1 MGHLMWGGCD
11 LTVLAKEFGTPLY
24 VMDEAMIRDRCRR
37 LLASAADRR
46 AHMCYAGKAFTN
58 LAMARLI
65 DEEGLLLDVVSE
77 GELRIAQ
84 RANFPMGRVTLHG
97 NAKSESFLRAGVEW
111 GVGTVVVDSEDEL
124 ELLISLAKSLGVKQK
139 ILLRVSPGIDA
150 HTHKK
155 IQTAGLDCKFGVPM
169 AHLERAVKIAM
180 ASDQIDLAGLHV
192 HVGSQLRDT
201 DAHFLAVDM
210 MTSTLKSLRD
220 SCGFVA
226 RELDLGGGFGIPNLP
241 GDPSIAADDFVLEI
255 LDRVDARCAEAGIS
269 RPEIGFEPGRWI
281 VGEAGV
287 TLYTVENVKE
297 IPGVRTYVAVDGGMT
312 DNPRPQLYDA
322 EYAVR
327 LANDTERPVTSRAAI
342 AGPCCESGDVLT
354 MDTPVPELHR
364 GDLLAVPLTGAYNY
378 SMFNGYN
385 CTLRPAVVFVSN
397 GSARVVVQR
406 QTFDELMA
414 GQL

>member
-11 LTVLAKEFGTPLY
+11 LTVLAAEFGTPLY

-37 LLASAADRR
+37 LRAAVADRR
-46 AHMCYAGKAFTN
+46 AHVCYAAKAFTN
-58 LAMARLI
+58 LAMAWLI
-65 DEEGLLLDVVSE
+65 DEEGLALDAVSE
-77 GELRIAQ
+77 GELRIAA
-84 RANFPMGRVTLHG
+84 RADFPMDRVTLHG
-97 NAKSESFLRAGVEW
+97 NAKSESFLRAGLEW

-124 ELLISLAKSLGVKQK
+124 ELLISLASELRKVQK

-169 AHLERAVKIAM
+169 AHLERAVKR
-180 ASDQIDLAGLHV
+180 ASESSAVDLAGLHV

-210 MTSTLKSLRD
+210 MTATLKSLRD

-241 GDPSIAADDFVLEI
+241 GDPSIAAEDFVSSI
-255 LDRVDARCAEAGIS
+255 LDRVDERCAENEIS

-287 TLYTVENVKE
+287 TLYRVEGVKE

-322 EYAVR
+322 DYAVL
-327 LANDTERPVTSRAAI
+327 LANDTDRPVTSRAAI

-364 GDLLAVPLTGAYNY
+364 GDLLAVPLTGAYNF

-385 CTLRPAVVFVSN
+385 CTLRPAVVFVS
-397 GSARVVVQR
+397 GGKARVVVQR

-414 GQL
+414 GQM